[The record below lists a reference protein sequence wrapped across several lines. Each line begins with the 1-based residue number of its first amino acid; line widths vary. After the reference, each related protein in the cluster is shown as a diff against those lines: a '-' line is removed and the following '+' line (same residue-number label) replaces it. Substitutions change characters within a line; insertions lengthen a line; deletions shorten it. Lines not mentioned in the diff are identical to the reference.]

1 MLAQYTSLS
10 FEQYT
15 IMAIHYSV
23 FLASTFLLSGIHF
36 KYFQD
41 LRNDKN

>member
-10 FEQYT
+10 FEQYAVK
-15 IMAIHYSV
+15 AIHYSV
-23 FLASTFLLSGIHF
+23 FLVSTFLLSGIHF